1 MDLSELNRLI
11 QGLQALEVGQAFTNG
26 DLKRIISIQVGL
38 LKQPEQILHPLLSA
52 SYADN
57 NIHDNIATVV
67 CKESFTGEAEKAE
80 VRKDVGPL
88 THAVQ
93 SRSPGNGKNGP

>member
-1 MDLSELNRLI
+1 M
-11 QGLQALEVGQAFTNG
+11 GQAFTNG

-52 SYADN
+52 YTSN

-67 CKESFTGEAEKAE
+67 CTESFTGEAEKAE
-80 VRKDVGPL
+80 VRKNVGPL
-88 THAVQ
+88 THTVQ
-93 SRSPGNGKNGP
+93 SRGPGNGKNGP